1 MRGTPVYSH
10 PTGALYVVATPI
22 GNLKDITLRALEV
35 LKSVH
40 FVAAEDTRVTRSLL
54 DHYGID
60 TPCVSYNEH
69 NRTEKTPVFLHRL
82 EKGESIALV
91 SDAGTPLVSDPG
103 SFLVE
108 EVLSRGLPVHPVPG
122 ASAPIA
128 ALSCSGLFRSG
139 FYFGGFLPRKR
150 NELLKTAED
159 LLRRPETH
167 VFFESPNR
175 IEKSLEIMR
184 EVLGEERRV
193 AVVREI
199 TKRHETLCRGTIG
212 EALDCLGRSP
222 VKGEIVLVI
231 EGWEDDREATL
242 DDLPPQV
249 LQALS
254 ELSLPPSEKAR
265 FLSRAFGVDRKSVYR
280 LLEDLPERR

>member
-1 MRGTPVYSH
+1 MYSH

-22 GNLKDITLRALEV
+22 GNLKDITFRAIEV
-35 LKSVH
+35 LKGVH

-54 DHYGID
+54 DHYGVD

-69 NRTEKTPVFLHRL
+69 NRAEKTPLFLHRL

-108 EVLSRGLPVHPVPG
+108 EVLDRGLPVHPVPG
-122 ASAPIA
+122 ASAPVA
-128 ALSCSGLFRSG
+128 ALSCSGLFRQG
-139 FYFGGFLPRKR
+139 FTFGGFLPRKK
-150 NELLKTAED
+150 NEILKTAEQ
-159 LLRRPETH
+159 LRHRPEAH

-175 IEKSLEIMR
+175 IEKSLEAMR
-184 EVLGEERRV
+184 EVLGESRRV
-193 AVVREI
+193 AVAREI
-199 TKRHETLCRGTIG
+199 TKRFETLCRGKIG
-212 EALDCLGRSP
+212 EVLECLGRGP

-231 EGWEDDREATL
+231 EGWEEEEEVALADI
-242 DDLPPQV
+242 PPQV
-249 LQALS
+249 MAALS
-254 ELSLPPSEKAR
+254 GLPLPPAEKAR

-280 LLEDLPERR
+280 LLENLPERR

>member
-1 MRGTPVYSH
+1 MYSH

-22 GNLKDITLRALEV
+22 GNLKDITFRALEI
-35 LKSVH
+35 LKGVH
-40 FVAAEDTRVTRSLL
+40 FVAAEDTRITRSLL
-54 DHYGID
+54 DHYGVE

-91 SDAGTPLVSDPG
+91 SDAGSPLISDPG

-108 EVLSRGLPVHPVPG
+108 EALDRGLPVHPVPG

-128 ALSCSGLFRSG
+128 ALSCSGLFRQG
-139 FYFGGFLPRKR
+139 FYFGGFLPKKR
-150 NELLKTAED
+150 SEILKEAER
-159 LLRRPETH
+159 LRHRPDTH

-184 EVLGEERRV
+184 EVLGENRRV
-193 AVVREI
+193 AVAREM

-212 EALDCLGRSP
+212 EVLACLGRSP

-231 EGWEDDREATL
+231 EGWEEEEKKADIADI
-242 DDLPPQV
+242 PPPV
-249 LQALS
+249 MAALS
-254 ELSLPPSEKAR
+254 ELPLPPSEKAR

-280 LLEDLPERR
+280 LLGDLPEKG